1 MNVYVEEMML
11 CVEIGGDMMLQ
22 EVGWFLELVLWEEI
36 LSSTDLGMKKPYSF
50 VRIVPSAGLT
60 SDALQRL
67 EFS

>member
-1 MNVYVEEMML
+1 M
-11 CVEIGGDMMLQ
+11 IFG
-22 EVGWFLELVLWEEI
+22 VGFVGRLNRPLEI